1 MIVFEEILRDLE
13 RLYEKEKSL
22 RKRVYLEKAINA
34 LKDYE
39 KLI

>member
-13 RLYEKEKSL
+13 KLYSKEKSL
-22 RKRVYLEKAINA
+22 RKRVYLEKAIEA

-39 KLI
+39 SLL